1 MSAAGITSEAEYSAV
16 LGVEPTVHQQYRCHA
31 VYIVDVLVFTRVFTL
46 LELLVSMGS
55 VVIVSSFVV
64 SDLLV

>member
-1 MSAAGITSEAEYSAV
+1 MLQAKQRVEYSAV

-31 VYIVDVLVFTRVFTL
+31 VYIVDVLAFTL

-55 VVIVSSFVV
+55 VVVVSNFVV
-64 SDLLV
+64 GDLLV

>member
-1 MSAAGITSEAEYSAV
+1 MLQASQVKQNTLQCLV
-16 LGVEPTVHQQYRCHA
+16 LNQQYRCHA

-55 VVIVSSFVV
+55 VVVVSSFVV